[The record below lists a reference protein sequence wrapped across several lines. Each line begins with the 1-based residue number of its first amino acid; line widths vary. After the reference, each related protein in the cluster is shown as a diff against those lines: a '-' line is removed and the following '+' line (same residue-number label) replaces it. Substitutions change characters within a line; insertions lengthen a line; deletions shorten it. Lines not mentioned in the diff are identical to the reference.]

1 LLSGILEITSCI
13 IAAIFGI
20 VGVFYGM
27 SIDNYNISPSYFV
40 AVSGLLVV
48 IVVVYLSQLAEVMQK
63 PEKINVII
71 CKVLNKLIYVIII
84 IQVITAVLTVN
95 N

>member
-1 LLSGILEITSCI
+1 MLSGILEITSCI
-13 IAAIFGI
+13 VAAIFGI

-27 SIDNYNISPSYFV
+27 SIDNYNVSPVYLV
-40 AVSGLLVV
+40 AASGLLVV
-48 IVVVYLSQLAEVMQK
+48 IVVAYLSQLAEVMQK